1 MTAPR
6 QAPHYT
12 GVRTFAGLSHATL
25 AGSRAR
31 EGAPAAQAPGGSD
44 ADGGAERAAAAV
56 VGVPFDTAT
65 SWRAGARFAPEA
77 IRSASALLRPWHPLH
92 GVEVLRAGA
101 VVDAGDVA
109 ITPGNARRSVE
120 QIAEAL
126 AALCGSGTIALVL
139 GGDHLVSLGE
149 LRAHAAMHG
158 PLALVLFDAH
168 ADTWEDY
175 YGERLFHGTVIR
187 RAVEEGLIDPSRSL
201 IAGLRGSLYSPRDLD
216 DARALGL
223 ELVQIDELRATPP
236 AAFAARVRDRV
247 AQAPAFLGFDID
259 VVDPSAAP
267 ATGTPEVGGLLAG
280 EALAL
285 VRELTGIHLI
295 GFDVVEVSPPY
306 DAPGQI
312 TSLLAATV
320 GYEMLALAAL
330 NRIDAVNR

>member
-1 MTAPR
+1 M
-6 QAPHYT
+6 
-12 GVRTFAGLSHATL
+12 RTFAGLPQAVL
-25 AGSRAR
+25 ADARAR
-31 EGAPAAQAPGGSD
+31 EDASVAEAAGRGV
-44 ADGGAERAAAAV
+44 DGGDVRPAAAV
-56 VGVPFDTAT
+56 VGVPFDTTT

-126 AALCGSGTIALVL
+126 SALCRSGTIALVL

-149 LRAHAAMHG
+149 LRAHASMHG

-168 ADTWEDY
+168 ADTWDDY
-175 YGERLFHGTVIR
+175 YGERLFHGTVVR

-223 ELVQIDELRATPP
+223 ELVEIDELRATPP

-259 VVDPSAAP
+259 VIDPSAAP
-267 ATGTPEVGGLLAG
+267 ASGTPEVGGLLAG